1 MKNWLRRGLV
11 GLAAVAALAGCGD
24 SVSSRNIN
32 GPEETAKVTSAE
44 EGRERLMHFAGNNE
58 GLANMVG
65 EAYRRMLAAPKP
77 AQDSEVLQIP
87 YNGRNPG
94 DFDYNH
100 EIDFDDFL
108 LFADNFGISN
118 KDYDLDGDE
127 GLVDFDDFLLFA
139 DNFGRRVNS
148 IPQVTG
154 LESSNGNE
162 ANVGDEVEFSAAA
175 EDRENDS
182 LNYSWLINNEEIGV
196 NGRILKRIFDKPGEY
211 LVAVNVSDP
220 FGAKS
225 NELSRVLNVQH
236 LAPVLSLPDEISFP
250 QWVSGQNIGNVHN
263 VNLDDYVE
271 DPNFSDSELS
281 WNFEVENN
289 DVEHNKE
296 NTAPFGQWLGWLR
309 DSWASKA
316 LYLTL
321 NDNRILTID
330 PVANYNSDDHGDK
343 YVNFTV
349 TNPNGV
355 SANKKVKVNVR
366 RSAEFDG
373 QEGFDD
379 VITGGL
385 WAEPP
390 EKVYIWTGNI
400 KLRGDPIDPRLW
412 SGPETT
418 QEQINNYR
426 RVFEML
432 PEISNFFKPLEI
444 IETNDYRNI
453 YDESTNLLSS
463 PDQTLSGIVDQKEN
477 PASTGVGYTLD
488 VLGYPTIKSC
498 DIAVASRA
506 RFSDIVHEIGHCTGP
521 HHPRDDGKYDL
532 GDNIFNETIFIRGT
546 NLETPSAKDK
556 AVVDSAYE
564 LIQYN

>member
-24 SVSSRNIN
+24 RVSSRNIN

-108 LFADNFGISN
+108 LFADNFGASN
-118 KDYDLDGDE
+118 KDYDLDGN
-127 GLVDFDDFLLFA
+127 GGIVDFDDFLLFA

-162 ANVGDEVEFSAAA
+162 ANVGEEVEFSAAA
-175 EDRENDS
+175 KDRENES

-271 DPNFSDSELS
+271 DPN
-281 WNFEVENN
+281 
-289 DVEHNKE
+289 
-296 NTAPFGQWLGWLR
+296 
-309 DSWASKA
+309 
-316 LYLTL
+316 L

-488 VLGYPTIKSC
+488 VLGYTTIKSC

-546 NLETPSAKDK
+546 NLETPSA
-556 AVVDSAYE
+556 
-564 LIQYN
+564 